1 MTNTCDKDKLL
12 DKIALLE
19 SENKKLHDRL
29 FTYIN
34 PVAKKKYY
42 QANKAKVNA
51 KSKEY
56 MKNVDPEKRKKWNHT
71 AYLNR
76 KKKLLDQQNSTK

>member
-1 MTNTCDKDKLL
+1 MTDSDKDILL
-12 DKIALLE
+12 DKITLLE
-19 SENKKLHDRL
+19 IENQKLQQRL

-34 PVAKKKYY
+34 PAAKKKYY
-42 QANKAKVNA
+42 ETNKEKVNA

-56 MKNVDPEKRKKWNHT
+56 MKNVDSDKRKKWNRT

-76 KKKLLDQQNSTK
+76 KKKLLKEQTK

>member
-1 MTNTCDKDKLL
+1 MTDTDTNKLL
-12 DKIALLE
+12 NKIALLE
-19 SENKKLHDRL
+19 IENKKLHDRL

-42 QANKAKVNA
+42 EQNKDKVNA

-56 MKNVDPEKRKKWNHT
+56 MKNVDPDKRKKWNHT

-76 KKKLLDQQNSTK
+76 KKKLLEQQNFIK

>member
-1 MTNTCDKDKLL
+1 MTNTTDKDALL

-19 SENKKLHDRL
+19 IENKKLHDRL

-34 PVAKKKYY
+34 PEAKKKYY
-42 QANKAKVNA
+42 QANKDKVNA

-56 MKNVDPEKRKKWNHT
+56 MKNVDSEKRKKWNHT

-76 KKKLLDQQNSTK
+76 KKKLIEQQNSVK

>member
-1 MTNTCDKDKLL
+1 MTDTIDKDKLL

-19 SENKKLHDRL
+19 IENQKLQQRL

-42 QANKAKVNA
+42 QFNKDKVNA

-56 MKNVDPEKRKKWNHT
+56 MKNVDPDKRKKWNRT

-76 KKKLLDQQNSTK
+76 KKKLLEEQNSIK